1 MTLKIDAFAH
11 VLLPKF
17 FGKML
22 TLDKNLDSKMPFIQ
36 NPVLM
41 DMAKRRKTMPASTKQ
56 IISYVNA
63 NPEDYLDCVEAA
75 RLVEL
80 ANEELLATV
89 KANTDSFTG
98 GVAMMAMNN
107 IPEAVHVIESFVTS
121 NPEILGIQLFT
132 RHLGKSL
139 ADESFKPVFAAA
151 SKADAPIWLHPV
163 FDARKPDNN
172 IIFSWEYE
180 LTQAMLDI
188 VQAGYFK
195 EFPNLNILVHHGG
208 AMVPYFAGRIEHIL
222 PEEQAADFKKFYV
235 DTALLGNSKA
245 LELCVDYYGVDH
257 VLFGTDAPLG
267 VLPAGATEVISHAIE
282 ELPLTDNDKEKIF
295 RGNANRLFGLGG
307 RK

>member
-11 VLLPKF
+11 VLLPEF

-22 TLDKNLDSKMPFIQ
+22 ALDKNLVSKMPFIQ
-36 NPVLM
+36 NPVLT
-41 DMAKRRKTMPASTKQ
+41 DMTKRRKTMPVNTKQ

-63 NPEDYLDCVEAA
+63 NPEDYLDRAEAA
-75 RLVEL
+75 QLVEL

-89 KANTDSFTG
+89 KANTDIFAG
-98 GVAMMAMNN
+98 GVAMVAMNN
-107 IPEAVHVIESFVTS
+107 IPEAVRVIESFVTS
-121 NPEILGIQLFT
+121 HPEILGIQLFT

-151 SKADAPIWLHPV
+151 AKADVPIWLHPV
-163 FDARKPDNN
+163 FDPRKPDNN

-188 VQAGYFK
+188 VQAGYFQ

-222 PEEQAADFKKFYV
+222 PEEQAIDFKKFYV

-267 VLPAGATEVISHAIE
+267 ILPAGATEVISHAIE
-282 ELPLTDNDKEKIF
+282 KLPLTDNDKEKIF

-307 RK
+307 

>member
-11 VLLPKF
+11 VLLPEF

-22 TLDKNLDSKMPFIQ
+22 ALDKNLVSKMPFIQ
-36 NPVLM
+36 NPVLT
-41 DMAKRRKTMPASTKQ
+41 DMTKRRETMPANTKQ

-63 NPEDYLDCVEAA
+63 NPEDYLDSAGAA
-75 RLVEL
+75 QLVEL
-80 ANEELLATV
+80 ANEELLVTV
-89 KANTDSFTG
+89 KANTDIFAG
-98 GVAMMAMNN
+98 GVAMVAMNN
-107 IPEAVHVIESFVTS
+107 IPEAVRVIESFSTS
-121 NPEILGIQLFT
+121 HPEILGIQLFT

-151 SKADAPIWLHPV
+151 SKADVPIWLHPV

-188 VQAGYFK
+188 VQAGYFQ

-222 PEEQAADFKKFYV
+222 PEEQASDFKKFYV

-267 VLPAGATEVISHAIE
+267 ILPAGATEVISHAIE
-282 ELPLTDNDKEKIF
+282 ALPLTDNDKEKIF
-295 RGNANRLFGLGG
+295 RENANRLFGLGG
-307 RK
+307 

>member
-11 VLLPKF
+11 VLLPEF

-22 TLDKNLDSKMPFIQ
+22 ALDKNLVSKMPFIQ
-36 NPVLM
+36 NPVLT
-41 DMAKRRKTMPASTKQ
+41 DMTKRRETMPANTKQ

-63 NPEDYLDCVEAA
+63 NPEDYLDSAGAA
-75 RLVEL
+75 QLVEL
-80 ANEELLATV
+80 ANEELLVTV
-89 KANTDSFTG
+89 KANTDIFAG
-98 GVAMMAMNN
+98 GVAMVAMNN
-107 IPEAVHVIESFVTS
+107 IPEAVRVIESFGTS
-121 NPEILGIQLFT
+121 HPEILGIQLFT

-151 SKADAPIWLHPV
+151 SKADVPIWLHPV

-188 VQAGYFK
+188 VQAGYFQ

-222 PEEQAADFKKFYV
+222 PEEQASDFKKFYV

-267 VLPAGATEVISHAIE
+267 ILPAGATEVISHAIE
-282 ELPLTDNDKEKIF
+282 ALPLTDNDKEKIL
-295 RGNANRLFGLGG
+295 RENANRLFGLGG
-307 RK
+307 